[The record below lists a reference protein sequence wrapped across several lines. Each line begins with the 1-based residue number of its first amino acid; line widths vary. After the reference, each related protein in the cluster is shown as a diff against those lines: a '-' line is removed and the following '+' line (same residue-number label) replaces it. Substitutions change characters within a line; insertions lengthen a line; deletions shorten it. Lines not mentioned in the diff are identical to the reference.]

1 MQIKPLISCLMIG
14 AVIGS
19 SSVFADSVPVIEVQP
34 VDGNSAGGS
43 YMASPGSVGS
53 SSNGQYEQVQALQRE
68 VQSLRGLI
76 EQLSY
81 KVQQLQDDQRDRYSD
96 LDRRLSELSSS
107 SQSSSETAD
116 AGAGQAASSAST
128 ASAASAAAEAPAA
141 SGSEQDDYRAA
152 FELVRARSFDQ
163 AAVAYQKFV
172 TKYPSSSLAG
182 NSYYWLG
189 EIYLVKSP
197 PDVAKSMAAFKTVV
211 DKYSDNRKVPD
222 ALYKLGMLSDKQG
235 DKASAKKYLQQ
246 VISGYADS
254 SAAKLAGDYLKGI
267 K

>member
-43 YMASPGSVGS
+43 YMTSPGSVGS

-128 ASAASAAAEAPAA
+128 ASAAAETPAA